1 MMAIRLGRERSLSGP
16 AGWLLALGYVLAFLA
31 LDWASYIRPLE
42 SLNITPWNPQPALAV
57 ALLIWSRRAIWLVWL
72 GLMCAELVVRG
83 LPADWLPV
91 LAAYAALSFAYAAI
105 ARALSQKIDLQHP
118 LATRANLG
126 WFTLIVT
133 AGSLLSALVF
143 VLSFAAAGQTPGHS
157 VYAAITRYWIGDAV
171 GFVVTLPILLLA
183 MNPRGRVA
191 LVSAARNR
199 TWLASAALTCLCVW
213 VVFGRGELDYFK
225 YFYLLLLPVIWS
237 SVSIGV
243 AGAVLSS
250 MLTQLGLIAAIH
262 LTSHPDL
269 TVFQLQALMAASAST
284 ALLLGVLVD
293 ERSRAAAELQTSLR
307 FAAAGQMAAALAHE
321 LSQPLTA
328 LRNYVQAA
336 RTLAQIPQPATAQ
349 QQEQLLDVMQR
360 VANEAQRAGEA
371 VRRLRDFFKSG
382 TAHLQLAPLGAA
394 INEVIESHLD
404 FAARMNVRLDA
415 QIAGGLPQVRM
426 DTLQVGVLLRNL
438 LTNAIESAAAGAQAG
453 RVVVRATRDG
463 PNLRVEIN
471 DSGPG
476 IDAAR
481 IQTLFDAAPSG
492 KSGGMGV
499 GLNICRAIVTAHGGT
514 LWAQPGPGG
523 RLFFTLPIDA

>member
-1 MMAIRLGRERSLSGP
+1 MAAIRLGWERSLTGP
-16 AGWLLALGYVLAFLA
+16 AGWFLALGYVLAFLA

-42 SLNITPWNPQPALAV
+42 GLNITPWNPQPALAV
-57 ALLIWSRRAIWLVWL
+57 ALLIWNRHSIWLVWL

-91 LAAYAALSFAYAAI
+91 VTAFSALSLSYAAI
-105 ARALSQKIDLQHP
+105 ARALSRKIDLVHP
-118 LATRANLG
+118 LATRADLG

-133 AGSLLSALVF
+133 AGSLVSALLF
-143 VLSFAAAGQTPGHS
+143 VLSFAAAGQTFGES
-157 VYAAITRYWIGDAV
+157 VYSAIARYWIGDAV
-171 GFVVTLPILLLA
+171 GFVVTLPILLFA
-183 MNPRGRVA
+183 MNVQGRVA
-191 LVSAARNR
+191 LAATARKSA
-199 TWLASAALTCLCVW
+199 WLVSAALTCLCLW

-237 SVSIGV
+237 SVSFGV

-262 LTSHPDL
+262 LTPHPDL

-293 ERSRAAAELQTSLR
+293 ERSRAEAELRTSLR

-336 RTLAQIPQPATAQ
+336 RTIAQAPQPATPQ
-349 QQEQLLDVMQR
+349 QQSQLLEVMQR
-360 VANEAQRAGEA
+360 VADEAQRAGE
-371 VRRLRDFFKSG
+371 VIRRLRDFFKSG
-382 TAHLQLAPLGAA
+382 TAHLQLASLDGA
-394 INEVIESHLD
+394 IKEVIESHRD
-404 FAARMNVRLDA
+404 FATRMNVRLGAD
-415 QIAGGLPQVRM
+415 IADGLPPVWM
-426 DTLQVGVLLRNL
+426 DALQVGVLLRNL
-438 LTNAIESAAAGAQAG
+438 LANAIESAAAGTQDG

-463 PNLRVEIN
+463 PNLLVEVA

-476 IDAAR
+476 IEAAR
-481 IQTLFDAAPSG
+481 LQTLFDAAPSG

-499 GLNICRAIVTAHGGT
+499 GLNICRAIVMAHGGT
-514 LWAQPGPGG
+514 VWAQPGPGG